1 MLKRRVTKTIA
12 IFALVSMQ
20 VIPAHAANSIGT
32 GSAVSAVASNRSTTF
47 NTILGTNPLALSGY
61 NADQVLLAV
70 LTSTTGTLQISTTA
84 GLTLATGYQ
93 NPISAAAASIA
104 FAGTQENINSAL
116 SSLKINA
123 GEYVSTGQSV
133 TLTVSNRGSNSVAY
147 NSANGHYYEFIN
159 TSAMNWL
166 NAFKAVTGINLSGSP
181 ISEVDEANRK
191 AQTSSSGCAR
201 TFNGLCG
208 YFATSTTATENDF
221 ITTKVGTAA
230 AWLGGSDRNNV
241 NNWIWYDP
249 KSPEYKVQLS
259 NGSNAMPD
267 GFANWNRGE
276 PNGGS
281 TENAMQILAGGA
293 GKWNDLREAHTDPAA
308 LMGYVVEYGGI
319 AGETQTL
326 PSATR
331 TINFNLAQTYN
342 VAYDKNQ
349 GTGTVPAE
357 GWYLPGETFVV
368 PDGSGIANEGF
379 KFDGWYEGL
388 KKVAAGSTYTMP
400 SFFKS
405 FVAQWVELLPIQTD
419 RADSMTPLKGLQGTP
434 VTITGSFTRP
444 VIRIRVDNS
453 FVLNS
458 SITQTPTTLK
468 FLMPR
473 HSEGAVKVTV
483 ENGADPALQ
492 SFNFDYGK
500 PVVAQ
505 NIAEYGFVEF
515 ATDKSTLTT
524 AATKEMNTLITK
536 IFNLSGTK
544 TVTLKGIEIDNPKD
558 VTVIRNYNKLL
569 AARIKVVSEAIKK
582 KIPGATVTTSFI
594 KSKAPANTATLKSDK
609 QYLRVTVGLKVS

>member
-1 MLKRRVTKTIA
+1 
-12 IFALVSMQ
+12 
-20 VIPAHAANSIGT
+20 
-32 GSAVSAVASNRSTTF
+32 
-47 NTILGTNPLALSGY
+47 
-61 NADQVLLAV
+61 
-70 LTSTTGTLQISTTA
+70 
-84 GLTLATGYQ
+84 LATGYQ

>member
-1 MLKRRVTKTIA
+1 MLKRRVVKTIA

-20 VIPAHAANSIGT
+20 VIPANAAVSLGT

-70 LTSTTGTLQISTTA
+70 VTSTTGTLQISATA

-147 NSANGHYYEFIN
+147 NSVNGHYYEFIN
-159 TSAMNWL
+159 TSAMNWI

-181 ISEVDEANRK
+181 ISGVDEEKRK

-230 AWLGGSDRNNV
+230 AWLGGSDRNTV

-249 KSPEYKVQLS
+249 KSPEYKAQLS

-331 TINFNLAQTYN
+331 TVNFNLAQTYN

-349 GTGTVPAE
+349 GTGTVPPE

-368 PDGSGIANEGF
+368 PDGNGITYEGL
-379 KFDGWYEGL
+379 KFDGWYDGL
-388 KKVAAGSTYTMP
+388 KKVAVGSTYTMP

-405 FVAQWVELLPIQTD
+405 FVAQWVEITPVQTD
-419 RADSMTPLKGLQGTP
+419 RVDSMTPLKGLQGTP
-434 VTITGSFTRP
+434 VTISGSFSLP

-453 FVLNS
+453 FVLKGD
-458 SITQTPTTLK
+458 ITQTATTLK

-473 HSEGAVKVTV
+473 HSEGVAKVSI
-483 ENGADPALQ
+483 ENCADPQLQ
-492 SFNFDYGK
+492 SFNFAYGK
-500 PVVAQ
+500 PVIPL

-524 AATKEMNTLITK
+524 IATKDMNTLITK
-536 IFNLSGTK
+536 IFNLTGTK
-544 TVTLKGIEIDNPKD
+544 IVTLKGIEIDNPKNI
-558 VTVIRNYNKLL
+558 TVIRDYNKLVS
-569 AARIKVVSEAIKK
+569 ARIKVVSDAIKK
-582 KIPGATVTTSFI
+582 KIPGITVNTALVKT
-594 KSKAPANTATLKSDK
+594 KAPANTAALKSDK
-609 QYLRVTVGLKVS
+609 QFLKVILGLKVS

>member
-1 MLKRRVTKTIA
+1 
-12 IFALVSMQ
+12 MQ

-558 VTVIRNYNKLL
+558 VTVIRNYNKLV

>member
-1 MLKRRVTKTIA
+1 MLKRRVVKTIV
-12 IFALVSMQ
+12 IFALVTLQ
-20 VIPAHAANSIGT
+20 VIPANAAVSLGT

-468 FLMPR
+468 FFMPR

-558 VTVIRNYNKLL
+558 VTVIRNYNKLV

>member
-1 MLKRRVTKTIA
+1 MLKRRVVKTIA
-12 IFALVSMQ
+12 IFALVTLQ
-20 VIPAHAANSIGT
+20 VIPANAAVSLGT

-104 FAGTQENINSAL
+104 FAGTQETINSAL

-191 AQTSSSGCAR
+191 AQTSSSGCTR

-558 VTVIRNYNKLL
+558 VTVIRNYNKLV

>member
-1 MLKRRVTKTIA
+1 MLKRRVVKTIA
-12 IFALVSMQ
+12 IFALVTLQ
-20 VIPAHAANSIGT
+20 VIPANAAVSLGT

-47 NTILGTNPLALSGY
+47 NTILGANPLALSGY

-181 ISEVDEANRK
+181 ISDVDEANRK

-558 VTVIRNYNKLL
+558 VTVIRNYNKLV

>member
-1 MLKRRVTKTIA
+1 
-12 IFALVSMQ
+12 
-20 VIPAHAANSIGT
+20 
-32 GSAVSAVASNRSTTF
+32 
-47 NTILGTNPLALSGY
+47 
-61 NADQVLLAV
+61 
-70 LTSTTGTLQISTTA
+70 
-84 GLTLATGYQ
+84 
-93 NPISAAAASIA
+93 
-104 FAGTQENINSAL
+104 
-116 SSLKINA
+116 
-123 GEYVSTGQSV
+123 
-133 TLTVSNRGSNSVAY
+133 
-147 NSANGHYYEFIN
+147 
-159 TSAMNWL
+159 
-166 NAFKAVTGINLSGSP
+166 
-181 ISEVDEANRK
+181 
-191 AQTSSSGCAR
+191 
-201 TFNGLCG
+201 
-208 YFATSTTATENDF
+208 
-221 ITTKVGTAA
+221 
-230 AWLGGSDRNNV
+230 
-241 NNWIWYDP
+241 
-249 KSPEYKVQLS
+249 
-259 NGSNAMPD
+259 
-267 GFANWNRGE
+267 
-276 PNGGS
+276 
-281 TENAMQILAGGA
+281 
-293 GKWNDLREAHTDPAA
+293 
-308 LMGYVVEYGGI
+308 
-319 AGETQTL
+319 
-326 PSATR
+326 
-331 TINFNLAQTYN
+331 
-342 VAYDKNQ
+342 
-349 GTGTVPAE
+349 
-357 GWYLPGETFVV
+357 
-368 PDGSGIANEGF
+368 
-379 KFDGWYEGL
+379 
-388 KKVAAGSTYTMP
+388 
-400 SFFKS
+400 
-405 FVAQWVELLPIQTD
+405 
-419 RADSMTPLKGLQGTP
+419 MTPLKGLQGTP

>member
-1 MLKRRVTKTIA
+1 MLKRRVVKTIV
-12 IFALVSMQ
+12 IFALVTLQ
-20 VIPAHAANSIGT
+20 VIPANAAVSLGT

-47 NTILGTNPLALSGY
+47 NTILGANPLALSGY

-181 ISEVDEANRK
+181 ISDVDEANRK

-558 VTVIRNYNKLL
+558 VTVIRNYNKLV